1 MTHITKGM
9 SIASHSSPRQSNATT
24 VNNNITVTSTPS
36 QPIGLVNELRQRA
49 PASPS
54 GDALH
59 RSVPTQTNEVLTHD
73 VNVDEVNPY
82 NTLPQPNTPLSV
94 DCEVEFLRRLIM
106 IYMNQPVH
114 FKNAMVVCSVTELSD
129 LVTLL
134 TGCDSVSIETS
145 DIDVDCGC
153 CGLGDDKIDTS
164 MIPIRDVDKIWVTT
178 GDTTSIFKYAY
189 ANLLFMFER
198 YRISL
203 KFIHD

>member
-49 PASPS
+49 
-54 GDALH
+54 
-59 RSVPTQTNEVLTHD
+59 VPTQTNEVLTHD